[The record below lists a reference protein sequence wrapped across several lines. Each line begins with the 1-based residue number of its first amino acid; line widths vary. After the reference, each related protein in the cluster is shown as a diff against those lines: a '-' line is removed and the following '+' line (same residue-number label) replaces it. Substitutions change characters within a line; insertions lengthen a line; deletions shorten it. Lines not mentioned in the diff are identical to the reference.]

1 MQPTY
6 AVIRYRRL
14 SQAAQDH
21 VVATETG
28 VWEDAVAKLEREATT
43 HGRRHAALVSD
54 HGGVWIWAPV
64 QVEPV
69 RVMGAKSIPS
79 RPRLHLSVFGLEAA

>member
-14 SQAAQDH
+14 SQAAHDH
-21 VVATETG
+21 VVAAQTA
-28 VWEDAVAKLEREATT
+28 VWENAVAKLEREAKA
-43 HGRRHAALVSD
+43 HGRSHVALVSD
-54 HGGVWIWAPV
+54 QGGVWIWAPV
-64 QVEPV
+64 QVEPT

-79 RPRLHLSVFGLEAA
+79 QPRLYLAVFGLEAA